1 MLKSLNYSVKNEK
14 LTATFEERPSTSY
27 EEGLLELYKKIR
39 PGEPLSVDSAESI
52 VAGMFFDA
60 RRYDL
65 ARVGRYKY
73 NKKLAY
79 KNRIKGLP
87 LAEDVVDMT
96 TGEVLAEAGT
106 VVTEELAIKIQNA
119 AVPSVMIQTDI
130 KNEKVLSNLAVD
142 INAYVDFVVKNWELM
157 KRFII
162 PVLAEIL
169 AEMKQKKN

>member
-1 MLKSLNYSVKNEK
+1 MLKSLNYSVKKKNLQQHLRK
-14 LTATFEERPSTSY
+14 IQVQAMKKAFRTLA
-27 EEGLLELYKKIR
+27 KKIR

-130 KNEKVLSNLAVD
+130 KNEKVLFKPCCR
-142 INAYVDFVVKNWELM
+142 Y
-157 KRFII
+157 
-162 PVLAEIL
+162 
-169 AEMKQKKN
+169 